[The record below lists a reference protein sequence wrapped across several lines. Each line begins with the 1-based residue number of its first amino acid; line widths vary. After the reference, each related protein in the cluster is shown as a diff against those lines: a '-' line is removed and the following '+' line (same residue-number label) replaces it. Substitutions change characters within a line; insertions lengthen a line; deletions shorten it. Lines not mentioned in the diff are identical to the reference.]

1 MTDQPTYL
9 PGHVKHDP
17 ATKAVAVRTQ
27 FPEDVLPDLAWLVA
41 TVNLG
46 ARNAKTADVADW
58 DDLHTPEAGS

>member
-9 PGHVKHDP
+9 LGHIKRDP

-27 FPEDVLPDLAWLVA
+27 FPEDMLPDLAWLVA

-46 ARNAKTADVADW
+46 ARNAKTSEVHAW
-58 DDLHTPEAGS
+58 EDLYSPEP